1 MKDHRVISS
10 GAEDEDFLT
19 FGGHLDVLRRMLMRT
34 SMIVVVVGLAVFAFK
49 DEVFNILLFPCHGGL
64 IPMTT
69 DIKLIATDISTQFV
83 AHISMSIYVGLL
95 ISSPY
100 VMYELFRIVSPAL
113 YDNERRYSITFT
125 IILYVLFI
133 LGVVLSYFVIFPFSC
148 QFLANYSVSQQVT
161 TMVTLDSYLSMFI
174 SMSLTMGVVF
184 ELPIVS
190 FLLAKWGLL
199 APSTMRKYRRHAF
212 VIILLLA
219 AIITPPD
226 ATTLF
231 LMSIPLYVLYEISVI
246 VVSLTDK
253 HK

>member
-1 MKDHRVISS
+1 
-10 GAEDEDFLT
+10 
-19 FGGHLDVLRRMLMRT
+19 
-34 SMIVVVVGLAVFAFK
+34 
-49 DEVFNILLFPCHGGL
+49 
-64 IPMTT
+64 
-69 DIKLIATDISTQFV
+69 
-83 AHISMSIYVGLL
+83 
-95 ISSPY
+95 
-100 VMYELFRIVSPAL
+100 
-113 YDNERRYSITFT
+113 
-125 IILYVLFI
+125 
-133 LGVVLSYFVIFPFSC
+133 
-148 QFLANYSVSQQVT
+148 
-161 TMVTLDSYLSMFI
+161 
-174 SMSLTMGVVF
+174 MSLTMGVVF